1 MTDTHTIVLQ
11 VNGKLRDTL
20 NISSALNEDELK
32 QLALK
37 SENIKKH
44 IENKQILKS
53 IYVKNKLLNLVVK

>member
-1 MTDTHTIVLQ
+1 MTDNHTIILQ

-32 QLALK
+32 KLALK

-44 IENKQILKS
+44 IDNKRILKS